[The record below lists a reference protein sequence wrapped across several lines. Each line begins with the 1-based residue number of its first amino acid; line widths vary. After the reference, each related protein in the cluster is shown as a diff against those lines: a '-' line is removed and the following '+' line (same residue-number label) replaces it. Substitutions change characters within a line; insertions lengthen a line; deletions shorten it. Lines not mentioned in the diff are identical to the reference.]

1 MADYL
6 FETMTASDAA
16 SFTTDDELYF
26 LTGSASTIGVQYTP
40 GNGGLTNDAV
50 TLTSGT
56 KSLTFAA
63 SGLGGETLH
72 FFGTS
77 NDTDT
82 LEFGENTAN
91 TDTVGNTDDSAGAR
105 YFALGGDDDITG
117 SAANDTIDGG
127 TGDDTI
133 TGATTAATD
142 DELGAQ
148 QDYLYG
154 GVGNDVING
163 SDANDHIY
171 GNSITTVAGAADGA
185 DAINGGDGK
194 DYIQGNAGNDFLQ
207 GDLGNDR
214 VYGGS
219 GDDSIEGGDGNDYLQ
234 GNKGSDGLDGGAGI
248 DELHGG
254 ADNDVVFGNDDDD
267 AVYGD
272 NGEDLVAGGDG
283 FDKLWGGAGNDV
295 FYFATSGTD
304 AANTNVGTATTAAD
318 HGVTDQIVDFANGQ
332 DAIYLGFTVATVIH
346 GAAGASFT
354 EVREAQVYA
363 EQLLDAH
370 TGAGEVAAI
379 KVGNDTFLFYAASG
393 ADVVGGAGQ
402 NIDSAIKVVG
412 VADSIFTTADFV

>member
-16 SFTTDDELYF
+16 AFTSDDELYF
-26 LTGSASTIGVQYTP
+26 LSGSASTIGVQYTP

-63 SGLGGETLH
+63 SGIGGETLH

-82 LEFGENTAN
+82 LQFGENTDDVAGAVN
-91 TDTVGNTDDSAGAR
+91 NTDDSAGAR
-105 YFALGGDDDITG
+105 YFGLGGNDDITG

-127 TGDDTI
+127 SGDDTI
-133 TGATTAATD
+133 QGLTTATTD
-142 DELGAQ
+142 DELGSQ

-154 GVGNDVING
+154 GVGNDVITG

-171 GNSITTVAGAADGA
+171 GNNITTVAGAADGA
-185 DAINGGDGK
+185 DYIDGGSGK
-194 DYIQGNAGNDFLQ
+194 DYIQGNAGNDILVG
-207 GDLGNDR
+207 GDGNDR
-214 VYGGS
+214 VYGGA
-219 GDDSIEGGDGNDYLQ
+219 GDDSLYGVDGNDYLQ
-234 GNKGSDGLDGGAGI
+234 GNKGADYLFGDIGI

-254 ADNDVVFGNDDDD
+254 ADNDTLQGGDDDD
-267 AVYGD
+267 ALYGD
-272 NGEDLVAGGDG
+272 NGSDSVEGDDG
-283 FDKLWGGAGNDV
+283 FDKIWGGAGNDV
-295 FYFATSGTD
+295 FVFNGTD

-332 DAIYLGFTVATVIH
+332 DTIELGFVVGTVIH